1 MVKSRFSA
9 TTVHLEHITT
19 ALNCLTPFGSK
30 DDILIYIDHDGLS
43 FVKDNN
49 GVIRI
54 SLLLAKELFSSYHF
68 ATTESNQTDNDGDDL
83 DYMKLCVKINHI
95 LDSVS
100 VVNKNLDDVV
110 ECILSYDGRGSP
122 FSLTFEDSMISERV
136 DYSTYLIKE
145 MDTSALELDRQKIIL
160 ECILKGEVMHS
171 ALKDLKEINCKDI
184 YLYANVTSNGDSTL
198 AFISRSQLGLSKIKF
213 PSNKNVIEKLE
224 IYDNNST
231 TMCYDK
237 PVIGYFNYTSFNKII
252 LSTKIASK
260 ILLRMDVHGIL
271 SINILSHTDNVM
283 MSEDKFTK
291 QSSSTSSKRY
301 NSMQLPKDYPGIVID
316 VCMIEKEPLDMYAQ
330 EEIHQFMGSGAITGL
345 PNSKDSAA
353 DVPQHNI
360 LSHPVTEYESNSNT
374 KDTSSSS
381 NMNEDLPMFF

>member
-1 MVKSRFSA
+1 
-9 TTVHLEHITT
+9 
-19 ALNCLTPFGSK
+19 
-30 DDILIYIDHDGLS
+30 
-43 FVKDNN
+43 
-49 GVIRI
+49 
-54 SLLLAKELFSSYHF
+54 
-68 ATTESNQTDNDGDDL
+68 
-83 DYMKLCVKINHI
+83 
-95 LDSVS
+95 
-100 VVNKNLDDVV
+100 
-110 ECILSYDGRGSP
+110 
-122 FSLTFEDSMISERV
+122 
-136 DYSTYLIKE
+136 
-145 MDTSALELDRQKIIL
+145 
-160 ECILKGEVMHS
+160 MHS

-353 DVPQHNI
+353 DVPQHNL